1 MKLKEDVKPI
11 TFLKN
16 NAARLVQE
24 VAEHRRTVTITQN
37 GQAKAVLIDVETYD
51 RWRDTLSL
59 MKMVSQGEADISS
72 GRAVSQ
78 DEAFARAA
86 RVIDE
91 TPGDG

>member
-1 MKLKEDVKPI
+1 
-11 TFLKN
+11 
-16 NAARLVQE
+16 
-24 VAEHRRTVTITQN
+24 
-37 GQAKAVLIDVETYD
+37 
-51 RWRDTLSL
+51 

-86 RVIDE
+86 RAIDE